1 MLRKLYPILLT
12 ISAAMTIGIYLHPG
26 EARKWIR
33 QAGQWGSQ
41 VASDALR
48 ATVVLAD
55 ETRANLSQAGY
66 ASTNPSTSN
75 TDPYSPTPNDPAWT
89 YVADEGRPATTLGA
103 PVAPPA
109 SPSGYYYYQP
119 NSPSAVGSATA
130 QPPNSHPDTY
140 PRVLATGP
148 NNQDPRYS
156 NQPLSPYPAAS
167 EYPGNGG
174 SHSAPLP
181 ENPLRPSMPRQAP
194 WSATTD
200 RIGTASEPE
209 SASAYHE
216 SRPQPSLGGTYPKVQ
231 WAGDWRDYRG
241 VPETVKPTDQSAY
254 GYLPPPDVDST
265 SATVDRY
272 LPNPAENS
280 AAPSADAALQ
290 PQVVPGPSID
300 PPAVTA
306 VPSPQDPYGSTMA
319 AAPGYWLPPPMMPSP
334 QGTGAVPYQRYDV
347 AQPQP
352 PMEPRV
358 ASLSPPPAM
367 PDSLPPQPASPPGA
381 LIESPDPVADLT
393 LCEGAQILARVGS
406 EVVLASELLWLANQ
420 TLSGLEGI
428 DKASESDLAKAR
440 EQLVKKFLP
449 QHIELKLLYVDAKRT
464 IPAEALENINKQLAT
479 RFEEVEVSDRLKNLK
494 LNSRRELES
503 QLAAWGTSLEH
514 EKRAY
519 IEREIAKQW
528 IYEKVRKEEEVSHEQ
543 LVEYYQAHAS
553 EYDHPT
559 RLRWEHLEV
568 TFQRHP
574 DKREAWQRIAA
585 MGNAVQQGRPFAQVA
600 KELSEGAMA
609 SSGGQHD
616 WLTQGSL
623 KSDVLDQA
631 LFSLPAGAMSPILE
645 DETGFHIVRVV
656 QREDAYRTPFKEVQD
671 AIREKIKNERRQT
684 QMAEFV
690 ERLRQ
695 EIPVWTVFDQPADSA
710 VSAAA
715 SKRQF

>member
-12 ISAAMTIGIYLHPG
+12 ISVAMTIGIYLHPG
-26 EARKWIR
+26 EARKWIQ

-48 ATVVLAD
+48 ATAVLAD
-55 ETRANLSQAGY
+55 ETRSNLSQAGY
-66 ASTNPSTSN
+66 ASTNPSAGST
-75 TDPYSPTPNDPAWT
+75 TDPYSSTPNDPAWT
-89 YVADEGRPATTLGA
+89 YVADEGMPATTLGA
-103 PVAPPA
+103 PVSPPV
-109 SPSGYYYYQP
+109 SSSGYYYQP
-119 NSPSAVGSATA
+119 NSPSPVGSATA
-130 QPPNSHPDTY
+130 QPNTNLSTY

-148 NNQDPRYS
+148 NTQDPRYS
-156 NQPLSPYPAAS
+156 NQPVSPYPAAT
-167 EYPGNGG
+167 EYPGTNGG
-174 SHSAPLP
+174 SSSAPLP

-200 RIGTASEPE
+200 GSGSVSEPS
-209 SASAYHE
+209 SALGYQE

-241 VPETVKPTDQSAY
+241 VPETVKPTDQSSY

-280 AAPSADAALQ
+280 VVPYPNAALQ
-290 PQVVPGPSID
+290 PQVAPGSTVQ
-300 PPAVTA
+300 PPAVAA
-306 VPSPQDPYGSTMA
+306 VPSQDPYGSTMG
-319 AAPGYWLPPPMMPSP
+319 AAPGYSLPPPMMPST
-334 QGTGAVPYQRYDV
+334 QGTGAVPYQRYDA
-347 AQPQP
+347 AQAQSG
-352 PMEPRV
+352 MEPRV

-367 PDSLPPQPASPPGA
+367 PDNFPPQPVSPPGA
-381 LIESPDPVADLT
+381 EIESPDPVADLT
-393 LCEGAQILARVGS
+393 ICEGAQILARVGS
-406 EVVLASELLWLANQ
+406 EVVLASEILPMANQ

-428 DKASESDLAKAR
+428 EKASESDLAKAR
-440 EQLVKKFLP
+440 EQLVKKILP

-464 IPAEALENINKQLAT
+464 IPAEALENINKQLGT

-503 QLAAWGTSLEH
+503 QLTAWGTSLDH
-514 EKRAY
+514 EKQAY

-528 IYEKVRKEEEVSHEQ
+528 IYEKVHKEEKISHEQ

-568 TFQRHP
+568 TFHRHP

-600 KELSEGAMA
+600 KDLSEGAMA

-616 WLTQGSL
+616 WLMQGSL
-623 KSDVLDQA
+623 KSEVLDQA
-631 LFSLPAGAMSPILE
+631 LFTLPVGAMSAILE

-656 QREDAYRTPFKEVQD
+656 EREDAYRTPFKEVQE
-671 AIREKIKNERRQT
+671 AIREKLKNEHRQT

-695 EIPVWTVFDQPADSA
+695 EIPVWTVFDEQSA
-710 VSAAA
+710 EMTVSAAA